1 MPTVCIAFN
10 FIALKNIPLEKNLKI
25 LDLVADSVN
34 LLIYW
39 YRNHYSIRAQISQF
53 KQYKSSLE
61 GNSRGL
67 GSSNFALNLFL
78 KLGKERRKTSLARQ
92 EEMRNHAIIA
102 LQKSFTLAKELDLTT
117 NQLYELF

>member
-39 YRNHYSIRAQISQF
+39 YRNHYSIRAQI
-53 KQYKSSLE
+53 
-61 GNSRGL
+61 
-67 GSSNFALNLFL
+67 
-78 KLGKERRKTSLARQ
+78 
-92 EEMRNHAIIA
+92 
-102 LQKSFTLAKELDLTT
+102 
-117 NQLYELF
+117 